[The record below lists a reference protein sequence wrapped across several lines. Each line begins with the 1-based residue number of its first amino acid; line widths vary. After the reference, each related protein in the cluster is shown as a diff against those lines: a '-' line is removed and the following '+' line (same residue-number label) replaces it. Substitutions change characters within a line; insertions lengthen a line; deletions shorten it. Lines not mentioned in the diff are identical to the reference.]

1 MRIYHVIMKMGMEN
15 RCFLF
20 SIVFQVAGALILL
33 LKSFAS
39 KKKQIVGECFDNSD
53 GKLDNETY
61 VTLEYCKVVKILAEI
76 YYNRLS
82 FVYLVIGY
90 SLTIWADIG
99 DFSRNKMF
107 KYVIQC
113 SVILLI
119 VSALIALIASSV
131 AAIFYRN
138 IKFKDIPSGSKIRLI
153 TKRIRQKDGST
164 IEMVQT
170 IIKE

>member
-39 KKKQIVGECFDNSD
+39 TKKQIAGECFDNSD

-76 YYNRLS
+76 CYNRLS

-119 VSALIALIASSV
+119 VSSV